1 MTVGI
6 TELPPEGMQLP
17 GVALAGDAERGTK
30 TTEGISLLFTSAGVT
45 VQGPQPQ
52 IERLLVWS
60 ALDSA
65 SCREKI
71 QLPDGREAAIME
83 LTSGGQSIRFLL
95 PSDSVSPGQAAFLDQ
110 ALPTWLVRYQGLS
123 APVAPAAVAPG
134 AEGEVGVALPAPG
147 PAPVAVETAIQP
159 APEIAAPAYAAAGP
173 AGAVVGVADVGADRP
188 TDNSA
193 ANGQG
198 MVTGAPLAPAA
209 TMQAPVA
216 QAPPAPPAPV
226 MHGSPPPSAP
236 VLPAP
241 TMQAPPAPPA
251 ALAPATAWDDPPL
264 GVSSA
269 GEAAPDAKKWKKP
282 KFALTRKQLHAAEA
296 AAAGTA
302 VVGAAVEAVTAAP
315 SAVGQAPAPEVAKAK
330 KPKFALTR
338 KQLHAAEAAAA
349 GTAVVGTA
357 AIGAPPAAPSAV
369 GQAPAPEVAKAK
381 KPKFALTRK
390 QLHAA
395 EAAAAGTAVVGT
407 AAIGA
412 PPAGLEAAAPMPAPA
427 PEVAKAKKPKFALT
441 RKQLHAA
448 EAAAAGTAV
457 VGAVAATT
465 EAPAMAP
472 PSDPVPLAVQPPP
485 PVADRAAAVPVVQ
498 PAPPSEGLPPGAG
511 SGDLGAGNPVL
522 ADSGSKPNRRNLV
535 LVAALLI
542 VAVAAGGYLISKKSS
557 STTAPA
563 TLTPPAST
571 ATADTALAGSINLR
585 LADLPSGWTQVPPA
599 QVVVRLPV
607 APAVAQVNAA
617 NAMASC
623 LNTSYAVVSGLFA
636 SGSLPGQTSLVQSPM
651 FASAAGSSF
660 EMASRST
667 TMTSPGQVQALNA
680 AITSPKLALCLQGFQ
695 SALAQAVAPGA
706 TVQIQPVSLPAPTGV
721 SAYGVVS
728 TYTLPGIGTE
738 VVGDA
743 FLLGGRVIVV
753 IQPSTNGPA
762 IPADVFSPAYGA
774 VIGRVAAS
782 VSK

>member
-315 SAVGQAPAPEVAKAK
+315 SAVGQ
-330 KPKFALTR
+330 
-338 KQLHAAEAAAA
+338 
-349 GTAVVGTA
+349 
-357 AIGAPPAAPSAV
+357 
-369 GQAPAPEVAKAK
+369 
-381 KPKFALTRK
+381 
-390 QLHAA
+390 
-395 EAAAAGTAVVGT
+395 
-407 AAIGA
+407 
-412 PPAGLEAAAPMPAPA
+412 APA

>member
-302 VVGAAVEAVTAAP
+302 VVGAA
-315 SAVGQAPAPEVAKAK
+315 GD
-330 KPKFALTR
+330 
-338 KQLHAAEAAAA
+338 A
-349 GTAVVGTA
+349 GT
-357 AIGAPPAAPSAV
+357 AAPSAV

>member
-302 VVGAAVEAVTAAP
+302 VVGAAVEAVT
-315 SAVGQAPAPEVAKAK
+315 
-330 KPKFALTR
+330 
-338 KQLHAAEAAAA
+338 
-349 GTAVVGTA
+349 
-357 AIGAPPAAPSAV
+357 AAPSAV